1 MRTYVGALIVLL
13 FALGARPGMAA
24 SDYSGQVM
32 LAGVPIPG
40 ATVTATRRNAAEAF
54 RESGG
59 DSKSAT
65 ITDKD
70 GVYRFTGLADGVWSV
85 KVEMIGFETLTFE
98 VTIPPPSEGAAPVS
112 ELTLLPLE
120 KIVSNIP
127 APQPPA
133 PVAASG
139 SGPNAQQARQAAT
152 PATPGGGFQRAG
164 VNQVAAAPATPAN
177 FPEEA
182 PADPTGMGAAAGLL
196 INGSVNNGAST
207 PFAQARSFGTNLPN
221 RRSLYTYATGVTL
234 GNSSWDARSAT
245 LTGLQT
251 ARPSYTD
258 AQFLGTFQGPFRIP
272 RLRNQLNVYVGYQGT
287 NDHNTFT
294 QATVLPTPLERGG
307 NFSQSLNA
315 AGGPV
320 TVIDPLTGLPFPGNT
335 IPRERISPQAAALL
349 GYYPLPDENASGRL
363 NYQSPLLTGTR
374 RDAVRTS
381 LTQSPNNRNQLN
393 AQINF
398 ERGETD
404 ATTLLGYPN
413 TRENSGIDALA
424 NWSYRVSQF
433 MTVRARYQFTRQ
445 SNTALPYFSN
455 LTNVSGD
462 AGILGNNQDPINW
475 GPPSLVFSSDLAG
488 LSDVRYADTQNAT
501 HAWSG
506 EALRFG
512 GRHTITFGGEARR
525 HHNDIVSQ
533 QDPRGT
539 FTFTGAATGSDFGD
553 FLLGLPQ
560 LSSIAFGNPDKFFRN
575 NSYAAYVTD
584 DWRLSPSFTMN
595 LGVRWEYESPI
606 TERFGRL
613 VNLDIAPGFTAVAP
627 VLAEDGSGTLTGT
640 QYPDSLLHPDKR
652 GIQPRLGIAWRPIPG
667 SSLVVRAG
675 YGIYRN
681 TNVYQSIATV
691 LAQQPPL
698 STSFN
703 VATNPANPLTLATG
717 FLTGQTSPGQTP
729 NTFAVD
735 PNFRVGFA
743 QNWQASLQR
752 DLPAS
757 LTVIA
762 TYLGAKGSHLMQQF
776 VPNTYPIGAVNPC
789 AACPSGFRYLTSGG
803 RSLRNAG
810 QVQLRRRLRNG
821 LTASVQYTLAS
832 AKDNA
837 AAFGGASLES
847 GVLAQNWLDLD
858 AEYARSSFDQRH
870 QVVAS
875 FEYTTGAG
883 VVGGTLLDGWKGRL
897 LKDWTVVSQLT
908 TGTGLPLT
916 PVYFSPLGRTG
927 IIGNTRP
934 SLTGA
939 SPDDAPDGYY
949 ANRLAFTAPAPGE
962 WGNAGRNSITG
973 PSQFSL
979 NAGVARTFRIGDRM
993 NLDWRVDATNVLNRI
1008 TYAGVYTLITSP
1020 QFGQPSRTNDMRRL
1034 RSTFRLRF

>member
-1 MRTYVGALIVLL
+1 MRTYLGGLIVLL
-13 FALGARPGMAA
+13 LTLGARPGIAA
-24 SDYSGQVM
+24 SDYSGLVT

-40 ATVTATRRNAAEAF
+40 ATVTATQ
-54 RESGG
+54 G
-59 DSKSAT
+59 DTKAAT

-70 GVYRFTGLADGVWSV
+70 GVFRFTGLADGVWNV
-85 KVEMIGFETLTFE
+85 KVEMIGFETLTFDI
-98 VTIPPPSEGAAPVS
+98 TIPPPAEGAVPAS

-127 APQPPA
+127 KPQPPPA
-133 PVAASG
+133 PVAPSG
-139 SGPNAQQARQAAT
+139 PASGPNAQQARQAAP
-152 PATPGGGFQRAG
+152 PANQGGGFQRAG
-164 VNQVAAAPATPAN
+164 VNQVASAPPAPAN
-177 FPEEA
+177 FPEDA
-182 PADPTGMGAAAGLL
+182 PADPTGMGSAAGLL

-221 RRSLYTYATGVTL
+221 RRSLYTYAAGVQL
-234 GNSSWDARSAT
+234 GSSSWDARAPS
-245 LTGLQT
+245 LNGIQSV
-251 ARPSYTD
+251 RPSYTD

-272 RLRNQLNVYVGYQGT
+272 RLRNQLNVQVGYQGT
-287 NDHNTFT
+287 NDHNTVT
-294 QATVLPTPLERGG
+294 QGTVVPTVLERSG

-315 AGGPV
+315 LGLPV
-320 TVIDPLTGLPFPGNT
+320 TITDPLTGLPFPGNS

-349 GYYPLPDENASGRL
+349 GYYPLPDAGATGDF
-363 NYQSPLLTGTR
+363 NYQAPIITGTR
-374 RDAVRTS
+374 RDAIQSRFN
-381 LTQSPNNRNQLN
+381 QSPNNRNQLS
-393 AQINF
+393 ATVSYD
-398 ERGETD
+398 RSTVD
-404 ATTLLGYPN
+404 STTLFGFPN
-413 TRENSGIDALA
+413 SRESSGLDAQGT
-424 NWSYRVSQF
+424 WSYRVSQF
-433 MTVRARYQFTRQ
+433 MSLRAGYQFTRL
-445 SNTALPYFSN
+445 SNAALPYFAN

-475 GPPSLVFSSDLAG
+475 GPPSLVFASDLAG
-488 LSDVRYADTQNAT
+488 LSDIRFSDARNAT
-501 HAWSG
+501 HRWWA

-512 GRHTITFGGEARR
+512 GRHTITFGGEVRR
-525 HHNDIVSQ
+525 HNNDVVSQ

-539 FTFTGAATGSDFGD
+539 FTFTGATTGSDLAD
-553 FLLGLPQ
+553 FMLGLPQ
-560 LSSIAFGNPDKFFRN
+560 ISSIAFGNADKYFRN

-595 LGVRWEYESPI
+595 LGVRWEYESPM

-613 VNLDIAPGFTAVAP
+613 VNLDIAPDFSAVVP
-627 VLAEDGSGTLTGT
+627 VVAADGSGGLTGT
-640 QYPDSLLHPDKR
+640 DYPASLLHSDPR

-698 STSFN
+698 STTFN
-703 VATNPANPLTLATG
+703 VATNPLVPLTLATG
-717 FLTGQTSPGQTP
+717 FVTGRVSPGLD

-752 DLPAS
+752 DLPYS

-762 TYLGAKGSHLMQQF
+762 TYLGAKGSNLMQQF
-776 VPNTYPIGAVNPC
+776 VPNTYPAGAVNPC
-789 AACPSGFRYLTSGG
+789 PGCPTGFRYLTSGG
-803 RSLRNAG
+803 HSIRNAG

-821 LTASVQYTLAS
+821 LTASVQYTLAN

-847 GVLAQNWLDLD
+847 AVLAQNWLDLD
-858 AEYARSSFDQRH
+858 AEYARSNFDQRH

-883 VVGGTLLDGWKGRL
+883 VVGGTLLDGWKGTL
-897 LKDWTVVSQLT
+897 LKDWMFTSQLT

-916 PVYFSPLGRTG
+916 PIYFSPLGRSG

-939 SPDDAPDGYY
+939 SIDDAPDGSY
-949 ANRLAFTAPAPGE
+949 ANRAAFVVPEPGE
-962 WGNAGRNSITG
+962 WGTAARNSITG

-979 NAGVARTFRIGDRM
+979 NAAVARTFRVGDRL
-993 NLDWRVDATNVLNRI
+993 NLDWRIDAFNVLNRV
-1008 TYAGVYTLITSP
+1008 TYSTVNTLITSG
-1020 QFGQPSRTNDMRRL
+1020 QFGLPTRTNDMRRL
-1034 RSTFRLRF
+1034 RSLLRLRF